1 MYRRQ
6 SIRKSAESYQKICE
20 EGLAHIESIRKAGK
34 EFRRIGGFRISYNLS
49 DVLDRPGDM
58 VQILPRIQVYLSQMV
73 QETFY
78 GRGQSI
84 CCWCFVVSANGHKEQ
99 GDQLE
104 TAI

>member
-6 SIRKSAESYQKICE
+6 SICKPAESYQKICQ
-20 EGLAHIESIRKAGK
+20 EGLAHIESVRKEGK
-34 EFRRIGGFRISYNLS
+34 KFWRIGGFRISHNLS

-58 VQILPRIQVYLSQMV
+58 VQILYRIQVYLGQMV

-78 GRGQSI
+78 GRGQSV
-84 CCWCFVVSANGHKEQ
+84 CCWRFVVSANGHKEQ